1 MKLMKTMK
9 MCLKCI
15 LLFIISCFRE
25 SDEKKIEVEDERGI
39 KRRKEESGV
48 FILSQSTKSHVLKAH
63 YMGNSCQTGGLAD
76 LQKHKHIKTYKNK
89 EI

>member
-25 SDEKKIEVEDERGI
+25 PDKKKIEMEDEKGI
-39 KRRKEESGV
+39 KRRKEESGI
-48 FILSQSTKSHVLKAH
+48 FILSKSTKSRVF
-63 YMGNSCQTGGLAD
+63 D
-76 LQKHKHIKTYKNK
+76 LIRKQGKQHRTVF
-89 EI
+89 